1 MKKFVL
7 ITLCLFVVAI
17 NVAQKN
23 NLSDK
28 KLYNHTY
35 DSEAVIDKKY
45 GITIYEPLNM
55 MLGTDTVR
63 NDNDGYAANGYEED
77 FYTTG
82 QLMHKGFY
90 VDGQLKIYK
99 NYYPNGNV
107 ERNFRLV
114 DLKKSKM
121 TTYYEDGTMRSNIVY
136 IGNEA
141 QKWEDYYPNGTL
153 EFIEEY
159 NKSFEYYVF
168 KANYYENGTP
178 ENTMELTNKKKLLYT
193 QIYYHENGN
202 IKEQGEIRYS
212 MEVFDYQRI
221 GTWKQYDKNGSA
233 TKEVKYSSGNIV
245 SEKNL

>member
-1 MKKFVL
+1 MRRIALLTSTLLLVL
-7 ITLCLFVVAI
+7 IAF
-17 NVAQKN
+17 AQKN
-23 NLSDK
+23 NLNDK
-28 KLYNHTY
+28 SLYNNTY
-35 DSEAVIDKKY
+35 DADAVIDKKY
-45 GITIYEPLNM
+45 GIIMYEPLNM

-63 NDNDGYAANGYEED
+63 NDQNGYAANGYEED
-77 FYTTG
+77 YYTTG
-82 QLMHKGFY
+82 QLLHKGFY

-121 TTYYEDGTMRSNIVY
+121 TKYYEDATVKSNIVY

-168 KANYYENGTP
+168 KANYFENGTP
-178 ENTMELTNKKKLLYT
+178 ENTMELTNKKKLIYT
-193 QIYYHENGN
+193 QIYYHNNGKV
-202 IKEQGEIRYS
+202 KEQGEIKYS
-212 MEVFDYQRI
+212 KEVFDYQRI
-221 GTWKQYDKNGSA
+221 GSWKHYDKNGTA
-233 TKEVKYSSGNIV
+233 IKEVKYSDGVIS